1 MTASIQRYPSDLPLP
16 FSKVVR
22 AGGFLFLSGQIA
34 MDERGKPLNGDIA
47 EQTHAVLRSI
57 AATLAEH
64 RASLADVVRVTVWL
78 ADLQQFPA
86 FNKVYAEYFGA
97 DLPARSTVQA
107 HLAYGAGLE
116 IEVQAYVGDDAH
128 G

>member
-1 MTASIQRYPSDLPLP
+1 RHPTHPHRPTDTTASIQRHPSELPLP

-34 MDERGKPLNGDIA
+34 MDEQGKPMTGDIA

-57 AATLAEH
+57 KATLAEH
-64 RASLADVVRVTVWL
+64 GASLANVVKVTVWL

-86 FNKVYAEYFGA
+86 FNKVYAEYF
-97 DLPARSTVQA
+97 
-107 HLAYGAGLE
+107 
-116 IEVQAYVGDDAH
+116 
-128 G
+128 

>member
-1 MTASIQRYPSDLPLP
+1 MTASIQRYPSELPLP

-22 AGGFLFLSGQIA
+22 AGGFLFLSGQVA
-34 MDERGKPLNGDIA
+34 LDSQGKPSAGDIT
-47 EQTHAVLRSI
+47 EQTHAVLCSI
-57 AATLAEH
+57 SATLAEQ

-86 FNKVYAEYFGA
+86 FNRVYAEYFGA

-107 HLAYGAGLE
+107 QLAYGAALE
-116 IEVQAYVGDDAH
+116 IEVQAFVG
-128 G
+128 GEES

>member
-1 MTASIQRYPSDLPLP
+1 MNAPIQRYASDLPLP

-34 MDERGKPLNGDIA
+34 MDDQRKPLQGDIA
-47 EQTHAVLRSI
+47 AQTHAVLRSI

-64 RASLADVVRVTVWL
+64 GAGMQDVVRATVWL
-78 ADLQQFPA
+78 ADLQDFPA
-86 FNKVYAEYFGA
+86 FNEVYVQYFA
-97 DLPARSTVQA
+97 DALPARSTVQA
-107 HLAYGAGLE
+107 VLAYGAALE
-116 IEVQAYVGDDAH
+116 IEVQAYVGDGAT